1 MSHTL
6 LHKMTKEELILA
18 VRNYGCGKLKYL
30 PLDFMSKE
38 EIIKHLENCSCSLLD
53 KLKRGQI

>member
-1 MSHTL
+1 MPHTTLHTMS
-6 LHKMTKEELILA
+6 KEEIILA

-38 EIIKHLENCSCSLLD
+38 EILKHLEYCHCELLQ
-53 KLKRGQI
+53 KLKQGKI